1 MGMAKQK
8 KRTGAAKSK
17 HRKTKS
23 LAKKQAR
30 ARASKPAKKSAAKSA
45 KRGTK
50 TLAKK
55 VTRGSATRKTRP
67 RKQKQLSAPAPQVET
82 AIVDI
87 VQEPV
92 PGIVTVTEI
101 ESVRVMVPDADE
113 HPNTGSL
120 PSEEGGMAA

>member
-8 KRTGAAKSK
+8 KRTGATKSK

-23 LAKKQAR
+23 LAKKRAR
-30 ARASKPAKKSAAKSA
+30 ASASKPAKKSAAKSA
-45 KRGTK
+45 KRGT
-50 TLAKK
+50 TTVAKK

-101 ESVRVMVPDADE
+101 ESVRVTVPDSAE
-113 HPNTGSL
+113 EMKTGNL
-120 PSEEGGMAA
+120 PGEGMAA

>member
-8 KRTGAAKSK
+8 KRTGATKSK

-30 ARASKPAKKSAAKSA
+30 ASASKLAKKSAAKSA

-55 VTRGSATRKTRP
+55 VTRSSATKKARP
-67 RKQKQLSAPAPQVET
+67 RKRKQLSTPALQVET
-82 AIVDI
+82 EILDI
-87 VQEPV
+87 AEEPV
-92 PGIVTVTEI
+92 PGVLTVTEM
-101 ESVRVMVPDADE
+101 ESVRVIVPESDE
-113 HPNTGSL
+113 EPKTGDL
-120 PSEEGGMAA
+120 PPEEGMAA

>member
-8 KRTGAAKSK
+8 KRTGATKSK

-30 ARASKPAKKSAAKSA
+30 ASASKLAKKSAVKSA

-55 VTRGSATRKTRP
+55 VTRSSATKKARP
-67 RKQKQLSAPAPQVET
+67 RKRKQLSTPALQVET
-82 AIVDI
+82 EILDI
-87 VQEPV
+87 AEEPV
-92 PGIVTVTEI
+92 PGVLTVTEM
-101 ESVRVMVPDADE
+101 ESVRVIVPESDE
-113 HPNTGSL
+113 EPKTGDL
-120 PSEEGGMAA
+120 PPEEGMAA

>member
-1 MGMAKQK
+1 MAKQK
-8 KRTGAAKSK
+8 KRTGATKSK

-30 ARASKPAKKSAAKSA
+30 ASGSKPTKKSAAKSA

-82 AIVDI
+82 AIVDV
-87 VQEPV
+87 VQEPI

-101 ESVRVMVPDADE
+101 ESVRVTVPDSAE
-113 HPNTGSL
+113 ETKIGNL
-120 PSEEGGMAA
+120 PPEGMAA

>member
-8 KRTGAAKSK
+8 KRTGATKSK

-30 ARASKPAKKSAAKSA
+30 ASASKLAKKSAVKSA

-55 VTRGSATRKTRP
+55 VTRSSATKKARP
-67 RKQKQLSAPAPQVET
+67 RKQKHLSTPALQVE
-82 AIVDI
+82 AEILDI
-87 VQEPV
+87 AEEPV
-92 PGIVTVTEI
+92 PGVLTVTEL
-101 ESVRVMVPDADE
+101 ESVRVTVPE
-113 HPNTGSL
+113 SGEEPKTGDS
-120 PSEEGGMAA
+120 PPEEEMAA